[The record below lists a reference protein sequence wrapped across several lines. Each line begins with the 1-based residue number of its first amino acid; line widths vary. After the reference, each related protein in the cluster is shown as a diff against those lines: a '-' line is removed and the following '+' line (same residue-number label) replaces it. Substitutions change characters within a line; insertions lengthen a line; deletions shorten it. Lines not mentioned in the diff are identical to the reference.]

1 MTTALNILVIE
12 DSPVQR
18 AVIGNIVKELGH
30 KPYLIESFHNAI
42 SPLINK
48 DSIDIVL
55 LDLMLHDEDGNIV
68 ADGFQVCSEL
78 KNTKP
83 NIKIIIISAE
93 SDESAKDFAILQGA
107 DAYITKPFKVTDL
120 SDCIKSLENY

>member
-1 MTTALNILVIE
+1 MSTSLNILVIE

-30 KPYLIESFHNAI
+30 RPYLIESFHNTI
-42 SPLINK
+42 TPLIHK
-48 DSIDIVL
+48 DNIDIVL
-55 LDLMLHDEDGNIV
+55 LDLMLHDEEGNTI

-78 KNTKP
+78 KSSKP
-83 NIKIIIISAE
+83 DLKIIIISAE
-93 SDESAKDFAILQGA
+93 SDTSAKDFALMQGA

-120 SDCIKSLENY
+120 SDCIKSLEN